1 MKTGIVVLSTANGE
15 KSKIVSE
22 VIAHEKAIEKARDFQ
37 SGKEKAEG
45 FDVVEVWNGVSRRF
59 DLPKPAAPKTEKPAK

>member
-1 MKTGIVVLSTANGE
+1 MRTGIVVLTTANGE

-22 VIAHEKAIEKARDFQ
+22 VIAYEKAVEKARDFQ

-45 FDVVEVWNGVSRRF
+45 FDFVEVWDGVSRRM
-59 DLPKPAAPKTEKPAK
+59 DVPKPVAPEKPAK